1 MGGVSDATEA
11 IYLLIHRLMDTKIIR
26 RDAEI
31 QNFLAAKVQAGGISQ
46 AVAEEILAD
55 QPEDIEAWFRG
66 LLQHGCVSGWV

>member
-1 MGGVSDATEA
+1 
-11 IYLLIHRLMDTKIIR
+11 MDTKIIR

-55 QPEDIEAWFRG
+55 QPEDIEEWFHG
-66 LLQHGCVSGWV
+66 LAQHACVSGWV